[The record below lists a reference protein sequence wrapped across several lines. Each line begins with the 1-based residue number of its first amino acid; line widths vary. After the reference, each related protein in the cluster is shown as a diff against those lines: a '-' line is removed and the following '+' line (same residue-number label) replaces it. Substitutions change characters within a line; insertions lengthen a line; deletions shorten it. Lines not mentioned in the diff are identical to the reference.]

1 MTTNGSFVL
10 RVVHSFVVFVTLD
23 ASPRVHALMVLLLLW
38 LLTGSEYVD
47 YDNYVFYGL
56 AKGGILFPLLLLAIL
71 LVAFILLLVAT
82 NWRLYMYVVE
92 VELLIH

>member
-1 MTTNGSFVL
+1 MH
-10 RVVHSFVVFVTLD
+10 VHSFVCFVALD
-23 ASPRVHALMVLLLLW
+23 ANPCVIALLLVLLLW
-38 LLTGSEYVD
+38 LAGSEYVD